1 LNTIEHYWNLC
12 QRPDPATRA
21 THIWPAMSQRQ
32 NCNSHAFLWPSLPLF
47 THALS
52 CGVLRRTS
60 PSNIG
65 KTWKNRSQGLNC
77 HKVIRQCASPH
88 YCPSPLSLIQ
98 LSLLNLWDFSVGRS
112 QTFEPNKEKSGA
124 KPLVK
129 PWVDG
134 SFWTSNQSVK
144 RAVPF
149 WSSTFVGTAVKL
161 DNWVVIIVLH
171 DTHLL
176 TRLAISPPFAKESA
190 LQWHHLRAPALGS
203 CTDGQGT
210 LEKSTPG

>member
-1 LNTIEHYWNLC
+1 MQHQC
-12 QRPDPATRA
+12 
-21 THIWPAMSQRQ
+21 
-32 NCNSHAFLWPSLPLF
+32 
-47 THALS
+47 
-52 CGVLRRTS
+52 
-60 PSNIG
+60 
-65 KTWKNRSQGLNC
+65 NC
-77 HKVIRQCASPH
+77 HGWASEWSSHSLDFFGLLLFHKGWDVMQHEPQASPKH
-88 YCPSPLSLIQ
+88 
-98 LSLLNLWDFSVGRS
+98 LLNLWDVSVGRS